1 METVASM
8 GNEDLEMSEQVR
20 PAAYINHNAY
30 LKNAPAFDAEK
41 ENYTS
46 AADPQVKIS
55 VEGEGKLSGNPSR
68 KRCLVSPPES
78 SPQRNTGYGPHSGS
92 PL

>member
-1 METVASM
+1 MGSVDAYTEQSLCGTIGYNGSTKTLEEYMETVASM
-8 GNEDLEMSEQVR
+8 GNEDLEMFEQVKQ
-20 PAAYINHNAY
+20 PAYINHNAY

-55 VEGEGKLSGNPSR
+55 
-68 KRCLVSPPES
+68 
-78 SPQRNTGYGPHSGS
+78 
-92 PL
+92 